1 MAIID
6 TEHAQ
11 SEEIIIASAGD
22 DKVSLPW
29 ASEALTADF
38 LRSGPD
44 LVIVAESDEKIIV
57 EGYFLNLQLKDIY
70 TAGGAKIP
78 GNVVYQL
85 SGNPYPGAYAQSGD
99 STSGAGQPIGVIT
112 LVQGIVRIKRS
123 DGTEDA
129 VEAGAPIYEGDVVET
144 KENAAV
150 GIEFEDKTT
159 LSLGP
164 DARMVLDEFVY
175 NPAEKA
181 GNLGVS
187 VLQGAFSFVSGEVAK
202 LSPDSMIV
210 TTPTAT
216 IGITTAW
223 TTTATTRKIP
233 RRSSVLR

>member
-11 SEEIIIASAGD
+11 SKEIIIASAGD

-29 ASEALTADF
+29 AGEALTADF

-44 LVIVAESDEKIIV
+44 LVIISESGEKIIV
-57 EGYFLNLQLKDIY
+57 EDYFLNLQLKDIF

-159 LSLGP
+159 LYNTSNNFIKHLQKIDYRNLHRAYSHDLSLLS
-164 DARMVLDEFVY
+164 VQQ
-175 NPAEKA
+175 
-181 GNLGVS
+181 NLET
-187 VLQGAFSFVSGEVAK
+187 L
-202 LSPDSMIV
+202 
-210 TTPTAT
+210 PTC
-216 IGITTAW
+216 
-223 TTTATTRKIP
+223 
-233 RRSSVLR
+233 S